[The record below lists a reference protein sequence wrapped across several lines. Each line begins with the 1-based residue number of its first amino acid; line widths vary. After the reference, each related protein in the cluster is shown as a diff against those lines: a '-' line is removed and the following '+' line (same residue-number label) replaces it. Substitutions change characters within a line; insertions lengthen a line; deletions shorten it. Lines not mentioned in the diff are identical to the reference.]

1 MVCYMVV
8 VWYNVNVIH
17 DGDVVQCTTGTWCGI
32 PRYMVW
38 YMMYAGTCIAGKAKE
53 APSCWWRKWL
63 YTQIGALTPTYFAA
77 DAHDDDDD
85 DDGDDDDGDD
95 DGDDGNIGWMGL
107 SDQLYLH

>member
-1 MVCYMVV
+1 MLV
-8 VWYNVNVIH
+8 H
-17 DGDVVQCTTGTWCGI
+17 
-32 PRYMVW
+32 
-38 YMMYAGTCIAGKAKE
+38 AGKAKE

-63 YTQIGALTPTYFAA
+63 YTQIGALTPTYFGA

-95 DGDDGNIGWMGL
+95 DDDDGNIGWMGS